1 MKLWQKLY
9 LMILSVILLLV
20 NVGLYGIFYLTHQG
34 NISIEQNRTMD
45 EFYALQNNIAKDVSA
60 LINNDRDNPQAI
72 GALIKSY
79 EGYYQ
84 KEQITLEAW
93 LEGDAVYPAENDRD
107 IDKLS
112 KDTVTI
118 QRQGGKTKA
127 WICSTVSQKDLVVYF
142 SRPLTEIDAMWDK
155 ITGYFILGSVLISLV
170 LAVLL
175 YLLLRKGMAPVGQL
189 TKVVKEIANG
199 TLSARVNVKGKDEIA
214 ILGNGVNHMAQRI
227 ENAMEDL
234 KEENEIRQ
242 NFIDNLAHEL
252 RTPLTSIYGFAEY
265 LSLAKTDEEQREEA
279 LSYIMS
285 ETKRMQDMTQ
295 TLMSMALLRQEE
307 IEMDTFSMKEM
318 IENIKHTEAAMWQE
332 KGIVVEF
339 GEQVDTLYG
348 NSILLESLVRNLIH
362 NSIQALAEQ
371 KNPLV
376 TVESGK
382 IEKGIEIRIKDNG
395 CGMTEEEIAHIFEP
409 FYRVDKARSRENGG
423 AGLGLSLCQ
432 QILQVHGGTLVYESE
447 KGAGTTAIVHLR
459 GFTKNVSH
467 N

>member
-9 LMILSVILLLV
+9 LMSLVVILILV

-34 NISIEQNRTMD
+34 NISIEQNRTID

-60 LINNDRDNPQAI
+60 LISNDRDNAAAI
-72 GALIKSY
+72 GALIKAY

-93 LEGDAVYPAENDRD
+93 LDGEAIYPAENDRD
-107 IDKLS
+107 IDKIAM
-112 KDTVTI
+112 DTVTI
-118 QRQGGKTKA
+118 QRQGGKTKI
-127 WICSTVSQKDLVVYF
+127 WICSKVSQKDLVVYF
-142 SRPLTEIDAMWDK
+142 SRPLTEIDTMWNK
-155 ITGYFILGSVLISLV
+155 MTGYFIIGSVGISLV

-175 YLLLRKGMAPVGQL
+175 YLLLRRGMAPVGQL
-189 TKVVKEIANG
+189 TKVVEEIANG
-199 TLSARVNVKGKDEIA
+199 TLSARVKVKGKDEIA
-214 ILGNGVNHMAQRI
+214 VLGNGVNYMAQRI

-234 KEENEIRQ
+234 KTENEIRQ

-265 LSLAKTDEEQREEA
+265 LSLAKINEEQREEA

-285 ETKRMQDMTQ
+285 ETKRMQDMAQ

-307 IEMDTFSMKEM
+307 IEMDNFSMEEM
-318 IENIKHTEAAMWQE
+318 VTNIKHTEAGMWKE
-332 KGIVVEF
+332 KQVVVEF
-339 GEQVDTLYG
+339 GKQASALYG
-348 NSILLESLVRNLIH
+348 NRILLESLVRNLIH

-371 KNPLV
+371 QDPKI
-376 TVESGK
+376 TVESR
-382 IEKGIEIRIKDNG
+382 EKEKEVEIRIKDNG
-395 CGMTEEEIAHIFEP
+395 CGMTEEEISHIFEP

-423 AGLGLSLCQ
+423 AGLGLALCQ

-447 KGAGTTAIVHLR
+447 KGTGTTAVVRLR
-459 GFTKNVSH
+459 NMQPL